1 MLAASKVKMSGREKK
16 NRSETNT
23 TFPPQKVYLGRFWKF
38 HVVVVQ
44 NNGKDIAQKLCC
56 TRTCN
61 VVFVLLFRPIVFSCV
76 FLFLFRFF
84 FWPFSLLSPLIIT
97 RFYIFL
103 SKLLILTRASH
114 LALAKCIII

>member
-1 MLAASKVKMSGREKK
+1 MRNASGLQGENERQRKK

-84 FWPFSLLSPLIIT
+84 FLAVFIAVST
-97 RFYIFL
+97 NHYT
-103 SKLLILTRASH
+103 ILYFFE
-114 LALAKCIII
+114 